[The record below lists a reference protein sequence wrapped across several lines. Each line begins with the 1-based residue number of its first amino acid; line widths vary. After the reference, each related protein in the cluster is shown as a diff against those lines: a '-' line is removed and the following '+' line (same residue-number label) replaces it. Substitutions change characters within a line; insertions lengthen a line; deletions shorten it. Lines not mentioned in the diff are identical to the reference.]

1 MAACLLFVCC
11 GGQQRRA
18 RVHSPLVA
26 RRSIDECVVFD
37 LFSTVTTVAAALNMV
52 EERKRERE
60 RERER
65 E

>member
-1 MAACLLFVCC
+1 
-11 GGQQRRA
+11 
-18 RVHSPLVA
+18 VA